1 MRSSV
6 AAPIAGDPG
15 ARFVA
20 DAVAGRP
27 AGRGRMRSSA
37 EARFL
42 RVAAAVGR
50 VDVLLLHAL
59 SGRVGV
65 AAASLED
72 E

>member
-1 MRSSV
+1 MQSRGV
-6 AAPIAGDPG
+6 RRVGDECDP
-15 ARFVA
+15 
-20 DAVAGRP
+20 
-27 AGRGRMRSSA
+27 A